1 MRVRVLGMGTVT
13 TGMSDTTEISGM
25 RGMQET
31 QGRTGTV
38 PAPRDETARATTAAT
53 DDGPGSGGRDRRG
66 RVAQGRAEGALRA
79 RGFVVTEVRSFES
92 GSVAKRT

>member
-1 MRVRVLGMGTVT
+1 MRAGVGDGNGDDGDVGHDGNI
-13 TGMSDTTEISGM
+13 GDAGDA
-25 RGMQET
+25 GDA
-31 QGRTGTV
+31 GRTGTV
-38 PAPRDETARATTAAT
+38 PATGRDGRATHDWNWTRV
-53 DDGPGSGGRDRRG
+53 GGRDRRG